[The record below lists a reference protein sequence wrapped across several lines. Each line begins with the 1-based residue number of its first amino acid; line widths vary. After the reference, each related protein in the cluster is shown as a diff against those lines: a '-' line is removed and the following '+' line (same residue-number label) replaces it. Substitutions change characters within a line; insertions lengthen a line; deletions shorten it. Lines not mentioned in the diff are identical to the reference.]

1 MRKILKSIL
10 PFLLVCALLA
20 GCGGAAAPAASSPA
34 EAPSDSTAAPAEAS
48 APADDYPNK
57 PITLILTVAA
67 GGAVESGARIW
78 QPYVEAELG
87 VPLNFE
93 FHNGANSQIG
103 FTVMSQ
109 GTTDGYTLG
118 VYDPIALSNT
128 LLLQDPDY
136 DFDSFDYICSY
147 MRDPGVLLANKD
159 EPYNTLEELIEYAKT
174 QPEGSLT
181 IGVPAIT
188 DVNVIGIR
196 QLEEAT
202 GVKFNVVPF
211 NGGGKARTA
220 LAGHQIPLGAFMYF
234 GSSAVW
240 EDTKVLAMNVA
251 STNVEAL
258 QGVQTFNEVA
268 GKTLDDVFSLS
279 GVCAPAGFKEAYPE
293 RYQLLCEAFERA
305 FANPEL
311 LAKLAEL
318 DQVEWLN
325 PVIGEDELVPL
336 NEAIFEFCKE
346 NAHYLE

>member
-1 MRKILKSIL
+1 MKKANIFKILI
-10 PFLLVCALLA
+10 PMLLICAMLV
-20 GCGGAAAPAASSPA
+20 GCG
-34 EAPSDSTAAPAEAS
+34 TKAAPAEAP
-48 APADDYPNK
+48 AAAPAETPAEAPAATPADDYPNK

-67 GGAVESGARIW
+67 GGAVESGARLW

-109 GTTDGYTLG
+109 GETDGYTLG
-118 VYDPIALSNT
+118 IYDAIALSNT
-128 LLLQDPDY
+128 LLLQDPEY

-147 MRDPGVLLANKD
+147 MRDPGVLLAHKD

-181 IGVPAIT
+181 VGVPAIT
-188 DVNVIGIR
+188 DVNVIGMR

-202 GVKFNVVPF
+202 GVKFNIVPF

-240 EDTKVLAMNVA
+240 EDTKILGMNVA
-251 STNVEAL
+251 STNVQAL
-258 QGVQTFNEVA
+258 QGVQTFNDVA

-279 GVCAPAGFKEAYPE
+279 GVCAPAGFKDAYPE
-293 RYQLLCEAFERA
+293 RYQFLCEAFERA

-311 LAKLAEL
+311 QAKLAEM

-325 PVIGEDELVPL
+325 PVIGEEELIPL
-336 NEAIFEFCKE
+336 NESIFEFCQR